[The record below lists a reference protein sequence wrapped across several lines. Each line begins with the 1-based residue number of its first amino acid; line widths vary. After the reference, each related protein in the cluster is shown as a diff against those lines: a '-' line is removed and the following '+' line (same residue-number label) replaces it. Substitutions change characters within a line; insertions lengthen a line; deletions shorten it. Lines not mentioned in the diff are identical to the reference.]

1 MGDLRHN
8 FYNCLG
14 YQYYTIRSLVWKI
27 LLDYL
32 PDRKNKWIT
41 FLEANKKLYEKML
54 VDNFGSIIKKH
65 PNEMIEEK
73 SDKPEK
79 ITSEKL
85 IVKVSK
91 DHPLNRN
98 SDSHWNTFFKDI

>member
-1 MGDLRHN
+1 MVDLRHI
-8 FYNCLG
+8 FYNFLG

-41 FLEANKKLYEKML
+41 FLEANKKLYEKIL
-54 VDNFGSIIKKH
+54 IDNFDSIIKKR
-65 PNEMIEEK
+65 PNEPIQEK
-73 SDKPEK
+73 PDKFEK
-79 ITSEKL
+79 TISEKL
-85 IVKVSK
+85 IVKECR

-98 SDSHWNTFFKDI
+98 SD